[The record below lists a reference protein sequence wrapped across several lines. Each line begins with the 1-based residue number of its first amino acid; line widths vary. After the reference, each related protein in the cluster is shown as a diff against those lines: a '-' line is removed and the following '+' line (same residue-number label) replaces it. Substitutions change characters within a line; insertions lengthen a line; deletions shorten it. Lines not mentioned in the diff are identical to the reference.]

1 MKTKKIK
8 VGEKVNYCYL
18 KTKQFTVIV
27 LKNEDLLL
35 GKSDGLFYVKQGRYI
50 SAYSQEEMVEIY
62 GNFNFNEI
70 LEYNA

>member
-1 MKTKKIK
+1 MKTKKI
-8 VGEKVNYCYL
+8 
-18 KTKQFTVIV
+18 TVIV

-35 GKSDGLFYVKQGRYI
+35 GKSNGLFYVKQVRPSRYI
-50 SAYSQEEMVEIY
+50 SAFSQEEMVEIY